1 MKHLFSSGEAMYK
14 KNERELS
21 EGILEGEYLEYD
33 KVDSDTKFYCSG
45 LLNDKNVKVSF
56 ILSKLRT
63 LFDYIEL
70 QYAMTDNELWVMI
83 GKEMKRTVKFI
94 EK

>member
-56 ILSKLRT
+56 ILSKLG
-63 LFDYIEL
+63 FEDI
-70 QYAMTDNELWVMI
+70 
-83 GKEMKRTVKFI
+83 KKRHSYGILMQSDIFLADWKRYEI
-94 EK
+94 LNWE